1 MKKSLFLGLA
11 IFAIAFSFMGCGND
25 DSSYSS
31 SSSSSSSSYSDYT
44 KDYSIT
50 ITNATDVNLVVTSVV
65 FFDSS
70 SSSDDLGDWNYG
82 SLSRGTVENINKT
95 ISSSS
100 SATTISVDDFEYS
113 ATSSSNYPDRIGIN
127 CYYTTDSNTTAYPY
141 VGSITS
147 KAVSKYT
154 KSSYSTVYYKT
165 NEAYLGYKEGIMLN
179 FVKTT
184 SGDYVL
190 AVVK

>member
-1 MKKSLFLGLA
+1 MKKSLLFVLA
-11 IFAIAFSFMGCGND
+11 IFAITFSFMGCDNGND
-25 DSSYSS
+25 NSSY
-31 SSSSSSSSYSDYT
+31 SSSSSYSDYT

-65 FFDSS
+65 FFGST
-70 SSSDDLGDWNYG
+70 SSSDVLGDWNHT
-82 SLSRGTVENINKT
+82 SLSEGTVENINKT

-113 ATSSSNYPDRIGIN
+113 ATSSSKYPNIIRIN
-127 CYYTTDSNTTAYPY
+127 CYYATDSNTTAYPY
-141 VGSITS
+141 VGSIS
-147 KAVSKYT
+147 GESVSKYT
-154 KSSYSTVYYKT
+154 YLSSYYKT
-165 NEAYLGYKEGIMLN
+165 NEASLGYKEGIILN

-190 AVVK
+190 AVAK